1 MSPEREFSATRHRSP
16 AAIINKGTKA
26 RPDTF
31 AIEGQMGTDGPGTY
45 KTKPAFGEG
54 LKNMTFNKTP
64 R

>member
-1 MSPEREFSATRHRSP
+1 MSPERATRYKSP
-16 AAIINKGTKA
+16 SAIINKDTKA

-31 AIEGQMGTDGPGTY
+31 AIPGQMDTNGPGTY
-45 KTKPAFGEG
+45 AQKPAFGEG